1 MIFYD
6 VGCEKKMSKP
16 FSKYNDLTVAELKE
30 ILKSKN
36 LPVSG
41 TKSILID
48 RLENSDINESKKNDT
63 KVSVKKVKFTCS
75 QCSTKL
81 KIPISYKGKI
91 KCPVCSS
98 EQEVNGEEIN
108 ELTFNEDLDIS
119 NILSFI
125 SSGSQI
131 IFQKI
136 KNLDSKKVSLAVSIF
151 AGILLII
158 AILTFFSAFT
168 YESMCPEE
176 NRGTTIIDGEEYLSC
191 GGDGRASW
199 GETETADKLFTACC
213 ILLPLSLTLA
223 IIGYSVRKEAD
234 DRSKVSDPIKNQVEG
249 KFIVDTSNKNN
260 TKNNTLIDK
269 TTKALQFS
277 ILGFSIGLSILTI
290 VLTILIVIFFIWV
303 IYLLL
308 SGGGVFA

>member
-1 MIFYD
+1 
-6 VGCEKKMSKP
+6 MSKP
-16 FSKYNDLTVAELKE
+16 FSKYNDLTVVELKE
-30 ILKSKN
+30 LLKSKN

-48 RLENSDINESKKNDT
+48 RLENSDINKNKKNET
-63 KVSVKKVKFTCS
+63 KVSEKKVKFTCS

-91 KCPVCSS
+91 KCPVCSF

-108 ELTFNEDLDIS
+108 ELNLKEDLDIS

-176 NRGTTIIDGEEYLSC
+176 NRGTAIIDGEEYPSC
-191 GGDGRASW
+191 YGASW

-249 KFIVDTSNKNN
+249 KFIVETSN
-260 TKNNTLIDK
+260 KNNTLIDK

-290 VLTILIVIFFIWV
+290 VLTILIVIFFVWA

-308 SGGGVFA
+308 SSGSFFA

>member
-1 MIFYD
+1 
-6 VGCEKKMSKP
+6 MSKP
-16 FSKYNDLTVAELKE
+16 FSKYNDLTVVELKE
-30 ILKSKN
+30 LLKSKN

-48 RLENSDINESKKNDT
+48 RLENSDINKNKKNESK
-63 KVSVKKVKFTCS
+63 VSEKKVKFTCS

-91 KCPVCSS
+91 KCPVCSF

-108 ELTFNEDLDIS
+108 ELNLKEDLDIS

-151 AGILLII
+151 AGILMII

-176 NRGTTIIDGEEYLSC
+176 NRGDYN
-191 GGDGRASW
+191 
-199 GETETADKLFTACC
+199 
-213 ILLPLSLTLA
+213 
-223 IIGYSVRKEAD
+223 Y
-234 DRSKVSDPIKNQVEG
+234 
-249 KFIVDTSNKNN
+249 
-260 TKNNTLIDK
+260 
-269 TTKALQFS
+269 
-277 ILGFSIGLSILTI
+277 
-290 VLTILIVIFFIWV
+290 
-303 IYLLL
+303 
-308 SGGGVFA
+308 

>member
-91 KCPVCSS
+91 KCLYALP
-98 EQEVNGEEIN
+98 NKR
-108 ELTFNEDLDIS
+108 L
-119 NILSFI
+119 
-125 SSGSQI
+125 
-131 IFQKI
+131 
-136 KNLDSKKVSLAVSIF
+136 
-151 AGILLII
+151 
-158 AILTFFSAFT
+158 
-168 YESMCPEE
+168 M
-176 NRGTTIIDGEEYLSC
+176 
-191 GGDGRASW
+191 GR
-199 GETETADKLFTACC
+199 D
-213 ILLPLSLTLA
+213 
-223 IIGYSVRKEAD
+223 
-234 DRSKVSDPIKNQVEG
+234 
-249 KFIVDTSNKNN
+249 
-260 TKNNTLIDK
+260 
-269 TTKALQFS
+269 
-277 ILGFSIGLSILTI
+277 
-290 VLTILIVIFFIWV
+290 
-303 IYLLL
+303 
-308 SGGGVFA
+308 

>member
-1 MIFYD
+1 
-6 VGCEKKMSKP
+6 MSKP

-176 NRGTTIIDGEEYLSC
+176 NRGTAIIDGEEYPSC
-191 GGDGRASW
+191 DGASW

-213 ILLPLSLTLA
+213 ILLPISLTLS

-234 DRSKVSDPIKNQVEG
+234 DRLKVSDPIKNQVEG
-249 KFIVDTSNKNN
+249 KFIVETSN
-260 TKNNTLIDK
+260 KNNTLIDK
-269 TTKALQFS
+269 TTKVLQFS

-290 VLTILIVIFFIWV
+290 VLTILIVIFFVWV

-308 SGGGVFA
+308 SSGGFFA